1 MYFKL
6 AFKNIKKSYK
16 NYVIYFLTL
25 IFGICI
31 FYTFNSIESQSVM
44 MELNEQKQS
53 AFMMAEQLI
62 GYFSV
67 FIAFVL
73 GFLIVYANNYLIKR
87 RKKEFGIYMTLGMEN
102 GSLSKMIFLETLF
115 IGAISLEIG
124 VILGIMLSQAL
135 SVLTAYMFQVDLT
148 KFQFVFSPLGFKRTV
163 LCFSII
169 YLVVLI
175 FNFISVRKIKL
186 IDLLTASKRNEK
198 PTIKNLWV
206 SVILF
211 LVSVGILGIA
221 YYKVIHDGIAFAS
234 FNALGLPIL
243 LGCIGTFIFF
253 YSLTGFFLKVIQGN
267 KKFYLIDLNMFV
279 MKQISS
285 KINTTFVSL
294 SFICLMLFLAICTF
308 SGGLGI
314 NRAINAD
321 LKDLTKFD
329 VTFWSNSG
337 ENIETLL
344 KEKNIDISNIAKED
358 SNMVMYDS
366 GVKYSN
372 FLSKE
377 GMTAMKNYFPVANDN
392 DILVIGEN
400 GYNNTLKL
408 LGKEPVNL
416 KENKYLAVGN
426 IDEMKKWVNESLENG
441 NIDQMK
447 KLVNKSSENG
457 NIDQMKK
464 LVNKSSE
471 NGKKINISGKT
482 LEPANKKYENINLY
496 NFTMKG
502 DILIFVVKDSLLEGL
517 KPVSSR
523 FNMMLKDNSN
533 TKEELESIRDQLVES
548 QVYSITKKEIY
559 DNAAGLG
566 ATMAYLGIY
575 LGLIFIITSAVVLA
589 IQQLTEST
597 DNVERY
603 RLLKEIGVDQ
613 KMINKAI
620 FTQVG
625 VYFMLPLSLAIVHS
639 IVGLKISSTIVGVF
653 GNASIMPNIII
664 TAIIFVI
671 IYGGYFLAT
680 YLGAKKNIN
689 ERS

>member
-115 IGAISLEIG
+115 IGAISLGIG
-124 VILGIMLSQAL
+124 LVLGIMLSQAL

-198 PTIKNLWV
+198 PTIKNLWI

-267 KKFYLIDLNMFV
+267 KKFYLRDLNMFV

-337 ENIETLL
+337 ENIEKLL

-392 DILVIGEN
+392 DILVIGEK

-416 KENKYLAVGN
+416 KENQYLAVGN

-441 NIDQMK
+441 NM
-447 KLVNKSSENG
+447 
-457 NIDQMKK
+457 DQMKK

>member
-115 IGAISLEIG
+115 IGAISLGIG
-124 VILGIMLSQAL
+124 VVLGIMLSQAL

-267 KKFYLIDLNMFV
+267 KKFYLRDLNMFV

-337 ENIETLL
+337 ENIESLL

-366 GVKYSN
+366 EVKYSD

-392 DILVIGEN
+392 DTLVIGEN

-416 KENKYLAVGN
+416 KENQYLAVGN

-441 NIDQMK
+441 
-447 KLVNKSSENG
+447 
-457 NIDQMKK
+457 
-464 LVNKSSE
+464 
-471 NGKKINISGKT
+471 KKINISGKT
-482 LEPANKKYENINLY
+482 LESTNKKYENINLY

-502 DILIFVVKDSLLEGL
+502 DILIFVVKDFLLEGL

-533 TKEELESIRDQLVES
+533 TKEELENVRDQLVES

>member
-115 IGAISLEIG
+115 IGAISLGIG
-124 VILGIMLSQAL
+124 VVLGIMLSQAL

-211 LVSVGILGIA
+211 LVSVGILGVA

-267 KKFYLIDLNMFV
+267 KKFYLRDLNMFV

-337 ENIETLL
+337 ENIENLL

-366 GVKYSN
+366 KIKYSS

-416 KENKYLAVGN
+416 KENQYLAVGN

-441 NIDQMK
+441 
-447 KLVNKSSENG
+447 
-457 NIDQMKK
+457 
-464 LVNKSSE
+464 
-471 NGKKINISGKT
+471 KKINISGKT
-482 LEPANKKYENINLY
+482 LEPENKKYENINLY

-533 TKEELESIRDQLVES
+533 TKEELEEVRDQLVES

>member
-115 IGAISLEIG
+115 IGAISLGIG
-124 VILGIMLSQAL
+124 VVLGIMLSQAL

-267 KKFYLIDLNMFV
+267 KKFYLRDLNMFV

-337 ENIETLL
+337 ENIESLL
-344 KEKNIDISNIAKED
+344 KEKNIDTSNIAEED

-366 GVKYSN
+366 KIKYSS
-372 FLSKE
+372 FLSKD

-392 DILVIGEN
+392 DTLVIGEN

-416 KENKYLAVGN
+416 KENQYLAVGN
-426 IDEMKKWVNESLENG
+426 IDEMKKWVNESLE
-441 NIDQMK
+441 
-447 KLVNKSSENG
+447 S
-457 NIDQMKK
+457 
-464 LVNKSSE
+464 
-471 NGKKINISGKT
+471 GKKINISGKT

-502 DILIFVVKDSLLEGL
+502 DILIFVVKDFLLEGL

-533 TKEELESIRDQLVES
+533 TKEELDNVRDQLVES

>member
-416 KENKYLAVGN
+416 KKNQYLAVGN
-426 IDEMKKWVNESLENG
+426 IDEMKKWVNESL
-441 NIDQMK
+441 
-447 KLVNKSSENG
+447 
-457 NIDQMKK
+457 
-464 LVNKSSE
+464 E

>member
-53 AFMMAEQLI
+53 AFMMAEQLM

-115 IGAISLEIG
+115 IGAISLGIG
-124 VILGIMLSQAL
+124 LVLGIMLSQAL

-211 LVSVGILGIA
+211 LVSVGILGTA

-267 KKFYLIDLNMFV
+267 KKLYLRDLNMFV

-337 ENIETLL
+337 ENIENLL
-344 KEKNIDISNIAKED
+344 KEKNIDISNIAKEE

-366 GVKYSN
+366 KIKYSN

-416 KENKYLAVGN
+416 KENQYLAVGN
-426 IDEMKKWVNESLENG
+426 IDEMKKWVNESL
-441 NIDQMK
+441 
-447 KLVNKSSENG
+447 
-457 NIDQMKK
+457 
-464 LVNKSSE
+464 E

-533 TKEELESIRDQLVES
+533 TKEELESVRDQLVES

-653 GNASIMPNIII
+653 GNASIMPNVII

-689 ERS
+689 ERA

>member
-53 AFMMAEQLI
+53 AFMMAEQLM

-115 IGAISLEIG
+115 IGAISLGIG
-124 VILGIMLSQAL
+124 LVLGIMLSQAL

-211 LVSVGILGIA
+211 LVSLGILGTA

-267 KKFYLIDLNMFV
+267 KKFYLRDLNMFV

-337 ENIETLL
+337 ENIENLL
-344 KEKNIDISNIAKED
+344 KEKNIDISNIAKEE

-366 GVKYSN
+366 KIKYSS

-392 DILVIGEN
+392 DILVIGEK

-408 LGKEPVNL
+408 LGKETVNL
-416 KENKYLAVGN
+416 KENQYLAVGN
-426 IDEMKKWVNESLENG
+426 IDEMKKWVNESL
-441 NIDQMK
+441 
-447 KLVNKSSENG
+447 
-457 NIDQMKK
+457 
-464 LVNKSSE
+464 E

-502 DILIFVVKDSLLEGL
+502 DILIFVVNDSLLEGL

-533 TKEELESIRDQLVES
+533 TKEELENVRDQLVES

-653 GNASIMPNIII
+653 GNASIMPNVII

-689 ERS
+689 ERA

>member
-115 IGAISLEIG
+115 IGAISLGIG
-124 VILGIMLSQAL
+124 VVLGIMLSQAL

-267 KKFYLIDLNMFV
+267 KKFYLRDLNMFV

-337 ENIETLL
+337 ENIESLL
-344 KEKNIDISNIAKED
+344 KEKNIDISNIAEED

-366 GVKYSN
+366 KIKYSS

-400 GYNNTLKL
+400 GYNDTLKL

-416 KENKYLAVGN
+416 KENQYLAVGN

-441 NIDQMK
+441 
-447 KLVNKSSENG
+447 
-457 NIDQMKK
+457 
-464 LVNKSSE
+464 
-471 NGKKINISGKT
+471 KKINISGKT
-482 LEPANKKYENINLY
+482 LEPENKKYENINLY

-533 TKEELESIRDQLVES
+533 TKEELGSIRDQLVES

-603 RLLKEIGVDQ
+603 RLLKEIGADQ

>member
-6 AFKNIKKSYK
+6 AFKNIKKIYK

-115 IGAISLEIG
+115 IGAISLGIG
-124 VILGIMLSQAL
+124 VVLGIMLSQAL

-198 PTIKNLWV
+198 STIKNLWV

-211 LVSVGILGIA
+211 LVSVGILGTA

-267 KKFYLIDLNMFV
+267 KKFYLRDLNMFV

-337 ENIETLL
+337 ENIENLL

-366 GVKYSN
+366 KIKYSN

-377 GMTAMKNYFPVANDN
+377 GITAMKNYFPVANDN

-400 GYNNTLKL
+400 GYNDTLKL

-416 KENKYLAVGN
+416 KENQYLAVGN
-426 IDEMKKWVNESLENG
+426 IDEMKKWVNESL
-441 NIDQMK
+441 
-447 KLVNKSSENG
+447 
-457 NIDQMKK
+457 
-464 LVNKSSE
+464 E

-533 TKEELESIRDQLVES
+533 TKEELEAIRDQLVES

-639 IVGLKISSTIVGVF
+639 IVGLKLSSSIVGVF

>member
-53 AFMMAEQLI
+53 AFMMAEQLM

-102 GSLSKMIFLETLF
+102 GSLSKMIFLETLL
-115 IGAISLEIG
+115 IGAISLGIG
-124 VILGIMLSQAL
+124 VVLGIMLSQAL

-148 KFQFVFSPLGFKRTV
+148 KFQFVFSPLGFKKTV

-211 LVSVGILGIA
+211 LVSVGILGTA
-221 YYKVIHDGIAFAS
+221 YYKVINDGIAVAS
-234 FNALGLPIL
+234 FNVLGLPIV
-243 LGCIGTFIFF
+243 LGCVGTFIFF

-267 KKFYLIDLNMFV
+267 KKFYLRDLNIFV

-329 VTFWSNSG
+329 VTCWSNSG
-337 ENIETLL
+337 ENIENLL

-366 GVKYSN
+366 KIKYSN

-392 DILVIGEN
+392 DILVIGEK

-416 KENKYLAVGN
+416 KESQYLAVGN

-441 NIDQMK
+441 NM
-447 KLVNKSSENG
+447 
-457 NIDQMKK
+457 DQMKK

-533 TKEELESIRDQLVES
+533 TKKELEEVRDQLVES

-625 VYFMLPLSLAIVHS
+625 VYFMLPLSLAIVHA
-639 IVGLKISSTIVGVF
+639 IVGLKVSSSIVGMF
-653 GNASIMPNIII
+653 GNASIMPNIIM
-664 TAIIFVI
+664 TAVIIVI

>member
-115 IGAISLEIG
+115 IGAISLGIG
-124 VILGIMLSQAL
+124 VVLGIMLSQAL

-267 KKFYLIDLNMFV
+267 KKFYLRDLNMFV

-337 ENIETLL
+337 ENIESLL

-366 GVKYSN
+366 EVKYSD

-400 GYNNTLKL
+400 GYNDTLKL

-416 KENKYLAVGN
+416 KENQYLAVGN
-426 IDEMKKWVNESLENG
+426 IDEMKKWVNESLE
-441 NIDQMK
+441 
-447 KLVNKSSENG
+447 S
-457 NIDQMKK
+457 
-464 LVNKSSE
+464 
-471 NGKKINISGKT
+471 GKKINISGKT

-502 DILIFVVKDSLLEGL
+502 DILILVVKDFLLEGL

-523 FNMMLKDNSN
+523 FNMMLKDNAN
-533 TKEELESIRDQLVES
+533 TKEELENVRDKLVES
-548 QVYSITKKEIY
+548 QVYLITKKEIY

-575 LGLIFIITSAVVLA
+575 LGLIFTITSAVVLA

>member
-115 IGAISLEIG
+115 IGAISLGIG
-124 VILGIMLSQAL
+124 VVLGIMLSQAL

-267 KKFYLIDLNMFV
+267 KKFYLRDLNMFV

-337 ENIETLL
+337 ENIENLL

-366 GVKYSN
+366 DVKYSN

-392 DILVIGEN
+392 DILVIGEK

-416 KENKYLAVGN
+416 KENQYLAVGN
-426 IDEMKKWVNESLENG
+426 IDEMKKWVNESL
-441 NIDQMK
+441 
-447 KLVNKSSENG
+447 ENG

-533 TKEELESIRDQLVES
+533 TKEELENVRDQLVES

-639 IVGLKISSTIVGVF
+639 IVGLKISSTIVGIF

>member
-53 AFMMAEQLI
+53 AFMMAEQLM

-115 IGAISLEIG
+115 IGAISLGIG
-124 VILGIMLSQAL
+124 LVLGIMLSQAL

-211 LVSVGILGIA
+211 LVSLGILGTA

-267 KKFYLIDLNMFV
+267 KKFYLRDLNMFV

-337 ENIETLL
+337 ENIENLL
-344 KEKNIDISNIAKED
+344 KEKNIDISNIAKEE

-366 GVKYSN
+366 KIKYSN

-392 DILVIGEN
+392 DILVIGEK

-416 KENKYLAVGN
+416 KENQYLAVGN

-441 NIDQMK
+441 
-447 KLVNKSSENG
+447 
-457 NIDQMKK
+457 
-464 LVNKSSE
+464 
-471 NGKKINISGKT
+471 KKINISGKT
-482 LEPANKKYENINLY
+482 LEPENKKYENINLY

-533 TKEELESIRDQLVES
+533 TKEELEEVRDQLVES

-653 GNASIMPNIII
+653 GNASIMPNVII

-689 ERS
+689 ERA

>member
-53 AFMMAEQLI
+53 AFMMAEQLM

-115 IGAISLEIG
+115 IGAISLGIG
-124 VILGIMLSQAL
+124 VVLGIMLSQAL

-221 YYKVIHDGIAFAS
+221 YYKVIHDGIAVAS
-234 FNALGLPIL
+234 FNVLGLPIV
-243 LGCIGTFIFF
+243 LGCVGTFIFF

-267 KKFYLIDLNMFV
+267 KKFYLRDLNMFV

-337 ENIETLL
+337 ENIENLL

-366 GVKYSN
+366 KIKYSN

-416 KENKYLAVGN
+416 KENQYLAVGN

-441 NIDQMK
+441 NMDQMK
-447 KLVNKSSENG
+447 KLVNKSSE
-457 NIDQMKK
+457 
-464 LVNKSSE
+464 E
-471 NGKKINISGKT
+471 GKKINISGKT

-533 TKEELESIRDQLVES
+533 TKEELENVRDQLVES

-680 YLGAKKNIN
+680 YLGAKKNID
-689 ERS
+689 EKKLY

>member
-115 IGAISLEIG
+115 IGAISLGIG
-124 VILGIMLSQAL
+124 VVLGIMLSQAL

-267 KKFYLIDLNMFV
+267 KKFYLRDLNMFV

-337 ENIETLL
+337 ENIENLL
-344 KEKNIDISNIAKED
+344 KEKNIDISNIAEED
-358 SNMVMYDS
+358 SNMIMYDS
-366 GVKYSN
+366 KIKYSN

-416 KENKYLAVGN
+416 KENQYLAVGN

-441 NIDQMK
+441 NM
-447 KLVNKSSENG
+447 
-457 NIDQMKK
+457 DQMKK

-533 TKEELESIRDQLVES
+533 TKEELEAIRDQLVES

>member
-115 IGAISLEIG
+115 IGAISLGIG
-124 VILGIMLSQAL
+124 VVLGIMLSQAL

-234 FNALGLPIL
+234 FNVLGLPIL

-267 KKFYLIDLNMFV
+267 KKFYLRDLNMFV

-337 ENIETLL
+337 ENIENLL

-358 SNMVMYDS
+358 SNMIMYDS
-366 GVKYSN
+366 KIKYSN

-416 KENKYLAVGN
+416 KENQYLAVGN

-441 NIDQMK
+441 NM
-447 KLVNKSSENG
+447 
-457 NIDQMKK
+457 DQMKK

-502 DILIFVVKDSLLEGL
+502 DILIFVVKDSLPEGL

-533 TKEELESIRDQLVES
+533 TKEELEAIRDQLVES

>member
-115 IGAISLEIG
+115 IGAISLGIG
-124 VILGIMLSQAL
+124 VVLGIMLSQAL

-198 PTIKNLWV
+198 PTIKNLWI

-267 KKFYLIDLNMFV
+267 KKFYLRDLNMFV

-337 ENIETLL
+337 ENIEKLL

-416 KENKYLAVGN
+416 KENQYLAVGN

-441 NIDQMK
+441 NM
-447 KLVNKSSENG
+447 
-457 NIDQMKK
+457 DQMKK

-533 TKEELESIRDQLVES
+533 TKEELENVRDQLVES

>member
-115 IGAISLEIG
+115 IGAISLGIG
-124 VILGIMLSQAL
+124 VVLGIMLSQAL

-198 PTIKNLWV
+198 PTIKKLWV

-211 LVSVGILGIA
+211 LVSVGILGVA

-267 KKFYLIDLNMFV
+267 KKFYLRDLNMFV

-366 GVKYSN
+366 EVKYSS

-416 KENKYLAVGN
+416 KENQYLAVGN

-441 NIDQMK
+441 NM
-447 KLVNKSSENG
+447 
-457 NIDQMKK
+457 DQMKK

-482 LEPANKKYENINLY
+482 LEPENKKYENINLY

-533 TKEELESIRDQLVES
+533 TKEELEEVRDQLVES

>member
-53 AFMMAEQLI
+53 AFMMAEQLM

-102 GSLSKMIFLETLF
+102 GSLSKMIFLETLL
-115 IGAISLEIG
+115 IGAISLGIG
-124 VILGIMLSQAL
+124 LVLGIMLSQAL

-198 PTIKNLWV
+198 PTIKNLWI

-267 KKFYLIDLNMFV
+267 KKFYLRDLNMFV

-337 ENIETLL
+337 ENIEKLL

-416 KENKYLAVGN
+416 KENQYLAVGN

-441 NIDQMK
+441 NIDEMK
-447 KLVNKSSENG
+447 KLVNKSSE
-457 NIDQMKK
+457 
-464 LVNKSSE
+464 E
-471 NGKKINISGKT
+471 GKKINISGKN

-533 TKEELESIRDQLVES
+533 TKEELENVRDQLVES

-653 GNASIMPNIII
+653 GNASIMPNVII

-689 ERS
+689 EKNYTNFNTNNKMIRI

>member
-115 IGAISLEIG
+115 IGAISLGIG
-124 VILGIMLSQAL
+124 VVLGIMLSQAL

-198 PTIKNLWV
+198 PTIKNLWI

-267 KKFYLIDLNMFV
+267 KKFYLRDLNMFV

-337 ENIETLL
+337 ENIEKLL

-358 SNMVMYDS
+358 SNMIMYDS

-392 DILVIGEN
+392 DILVIGEK

-416 KENKYLAVGN
+416 KENQYLAVGN

-441 NIDQMK
+441 NM
-447 KLVNKSSENG
+447 
-457 NIDQMKK
+457 DQMKK

>member
-115 IGAISLEIG
+115 IGAISLGIG
-124 VILGIMLSQAL
+124 VVLGIMLSQAL

-211 LVSVGILGIA
+211 LVSVGILVTA

-267 KKFYLIDLNMFV
+267 KKFYLRDLNMFV

-337 ENIETLL
+337 ENIENLL

-416 KENKYLAVGN
+416 KENQYLAVGN

-457 NIDQMKK
+457 
-464 LVNKSSE
+464 
-471 NGKKINISGKT
+471 KKINISGKT
-482 LEPANKKYENINLY
+482 LEPENKKYENINLY

-533 TKEELESIRDQLVES
+533 TKEELEAIRDQLVES

>member
-115 IGAISLEIG
+115 IGAISLGIG
-124 VILGIMLSQAL
+124 VVLGIMLSQAL

-198 PTIKNLWV
+198 PTIKNLWI

-211 LVSVGILGIA
+211 LVSVGILGVA

-267 KKFYLIDLNMFV
+267 KKFYLRDLNMFV

-337 ENIETLL
+337 ENIENLL

-366 GVKYSN
+366 EVKYSN

-392 DILVIGEN
+392 DILVIGEK

-426 IDEMKKWVNESLENG
+426 IDEMKKWVNESL
-441 NIDQMK
+441 
-447 KLVNKSSENG
+447 ENG

-533 TKEELESIRDQLVES
+533 TKEELEAIRDQLVES

-680 YLGAKKNIN
+680 YLGAKKNVN

>member
-53 AFMMAEQLI
+53 AFMMAEQLM

-115 IGAISLEIG
+115 IGAISLGIG
-124 VILGIMLSQAL
+124 VVLGIMLSQAL

-198 PTIKNLWV
+198 PTIKNLWI

-267 KKFYLIDLNMFV
+267 KKFYLRDLNMFV

-337 ENIETLL
+337 ENIENLL

-366 GVKYSN
+366 GVKYSS

-416 KENKYLAVGN
+416 KENQYLALGN

-441 NIDQMK
+441 NM
-447 KLVNKSSENG
+447 
-457 NIDQMKK
+457 DQMKK

>member
-115 IGAISLEIG
+115 IGAISLGIG
-124 VILGIMLSQAL
+124 VVLGIMLSQAL

-234 FNALGLPIL
+234 FNVLGLPIL

-267 KKFYLIDLNMFV
+267 KKFYLRDLNMFV

-337 ENIETLL
+337 ENIENLL
-344 KEKNIDISNIAKED
+344 KEKNIDISNIAEED
-358 SNMVMYDS
+358 SNMIMYDS
-366 GVKYSN
+366 KIKYSN

-416 KENKYLAVGN
+416 KENQYLAVGN

-441 NIDQMK
+441 NID
-447 KLVNKSSENG
+447 E
-457 NIDQMKK
+457 MKK

-533 TKEELESIRDQLVES
+533 TKEELEAIRDQLVES

>member
-115 IGAISLEIG
+115 IGAISLGIG
-124 VILGIMLSQAL
+124 VVLGIMLSQAL

-267 KKFYLIDLNMFV
+267 KKFYLRDLNMFV

-337 ENIETLL
+337 ENIEKLL

-392 DILVIGEN
+392 DILVIGEK

-416 KENKYLAVGN
+416 KENQYLAVGN

-441 NIDQMK
+441 NM
-447 KLVNKSSENG
+447 
-457 NIDQMKK
+457 DQMKK

-533 TKEELESIRDQLVES
+533 TKEELEAIRDQLVES

>member
-53 AFMMAEQLI
+53 AFMMAEQLM

-115 IGAISLEIG
+115 IGAISLGIG
-124 VILGIMLSQAL
+124 LVLGIMLSQAL

-211 LVSVGILGIA
+211 LVSLGILGTA

-267 KKFYLIDLNMFV
+267 KKFYLRDLNMFV

-337 ENIETLL
+337 ENIENLL

-392 DILVIGEN
+392 DILVIGEK

-408 LGKEPVNL
+408 LGKELVNL
-416 KENKYLAVGN
+416 KENQYLAVGN
-426 IDEMKKWVNESLENG
+426 IDEMKKWVNESL
-441 NIDQMK
+441 
-447 KLVNKSSENG
+447 
-457 NIDQMKK
+457 
-464 LVNKSSE
+464 E

-523 FNMMLKDNSN
+523 FNMMLKDSSN
-533 TKEELESIRDQLVES
+533 TKEELENVRDQLVES

-653 GNASIMPNIII
+653 GNASIMPNVII

-689 ERS
+689 ERA

>member
-115 IGAISLEIG
+115 IGAISLGIG
-124 VILGIMLSQAL
+124 VVLGIMLSQGL

-211 LVSVGILGIA
+211 LVSVGILGTA

-267 KKFYLIDLNMFV
+267 KKFYLRDLNMFV

-337 ENIETLL
+337 ENIEKLL

-392 DILVIGEN
+392 DILVIGEK

-416 KENKYLAVGN
+416 KENQYLAVGN
-426 IDEMKKWVNESLENG
+426 IDEMKKWVNESL
-441 NIDQMK
+441 
-447 KLVNKSSENG
+447 
-457 NIDQMKK
+457 
-464 LVNKSSE
+464 E

-533 TKEELESIRDQLVES
+533 TKEELEEVRDQLVES

>member
-115 IGAISLEIG
+115 IGAISLGIG
-124 VILGIMLSQAL
+124 VVLGIMLSQAL

-148 KFQFVFSPLGFKRTV
+148 EFQFVFSPLGFKRTV

-267 KKFYLIDLNMFV
+267 KKFYLRDLNMFV

-337 ENIETLL
+337 ENIEKLL

-358 SNMVMYDS
+358 SNMIMYDS
-366 GVKYSN
+366 KIKYSN

-392 DILVIGEN
+392 DILVIGEK

-416 KENKYLAVGN
+416 KENQYLAVGN

-441 NIDQMK
+441 NM
-447 KLVNKSSENG
+447 
-457 NIDQMKK
+457 DQMKK

>member
-73 GFLIVYANNYLIKR
+73 GFLIIYANNYLIKR

-115 IGAISLEIG
+115 IGAISLGIG
-124 VILGIMLSQAL
+124 VVLGIMLSQAL

-267 KKFYLIDLNMFV
+267 KKFYLRDLNMFV

-337 ENIETLL
+337 ENIENLL

-366 GVKYSN
+366 EVKYSN

-408 LGKEPVNL
+408 LGKESVNL
-416 KENKYLAVGN
+416 KENQYLAVGN

-441 NIDQMK
+441 NM
-447 KLVNKSSENG
+447 
-457 NIDQMKK
+457 DQMKK

-533 TKEELESIRDQLVES
+533 TKEELEAIRDQLVES

>member
-115 IGAISLEIG
+115 IGAISLGIG
-124 VILGIMLSQAL
+124 VVLGIMLSQAL

-148 KFQFVFSPLGFKRTV
+148 KFQFVFSTLGFKRTV

-211 LVSVGILGIA
+211 LVSVGILGIS

-267 KKFYLIDLNMFV
+267 KKFYLRDLNMFV

-337 ENIETLL
+337 ENIEKLL

-408 LGKEPVNL
+408 LGKESVNL
-416 KENKYLAVGN
+416 KENQYLAVGN
-426 IDEMKKWVNESLENG
+426 IDEMKKWVNESL
-441 NIDQMK
+441 
-447 KLVNKSSENG
+447 ENG

>member
-115 IGAISLEIG
+115 IGAISLGIG
-124 VILGIMLSQAL
+124 VILGIILSQAL

-267 KKFYLIDLNMFV
+267 KKFYLRDLNMFV

-337 ENIETLL
+337 ENIENLL

-366 GVKYSN
+366 KIKYSN

-416 KENKYLAVGN
+416 KENQYLAVGN

-457 NIDQMKK
+457 
-464 LVNKSSE
+464 
-471 NGKKINISGKT
+471 KKINISEKT

-533 TKEELESIRDQLVES
+533 TKEELEAIRDQLVES

-639 IVGLKISSTIVGVF
+639 IVGLKISSSIVGVF

>member
-53 AFMMAEQLI
+53 AFMMAEQLM

-115 IGAISLEIG
+115 IGAISLGIG
-124 VILGIMLSQAL
+124 LVLGIMLSQAL

-198 PTIKNLWV
+198 PTIKNLGV

-211 LVSVGILGIA
+211 LVSLGILGTA

-267 KKFYLIDLNMFV
+267 KKFYLRDLNMFV

-337 ENIETLL
+337 ENIENLL
-344 KEKNIDISNIAKED
+344 KKKNIDISNIAKEE

-366 GVKYSN
+366 KIKYSN

-392 DILVIGEN
+392 DILVIGEK

-416 KENKYLAVGN
+416 KENQYLAVGN

-441 NIDQMK
+441 
-447 KLVNKSSENG
+447 
-457 NIDQMKK
+457 
-464 LVNKSSE
+464 
-471 NGKKINISGKT
+471 KKINISGKT
-482 LEPANKKYENINLY
+482 LEPENKKYENINLY

-533 TKEELESIRDQLVES
+533 TKEELENVRDQLVES

-653 GNASIMPNIII
+653 GNASIMPNVII

-689 ERS
+689 ERA

>member
-115 IGAISLEIG
+115 IGAISLGIG
-124 VILGIMLSQAL
+124 VVLGIMLSQAL

-267 KKFYLIDLNMFV
+267 KKFYLRDLNMFV

-337 ENIETLL
+337 ENIESLL

-366 GVKYSN
+366 EVKYSN

-416 KENKYLAVGN
+416 KENQYLAVGN

-441 NIDQMK
+441 NM
-447 KLVNKSSENG
+447 
-457 NIDQMKK
+457 DQMKK

-533 TKEELESIRDQLVES
+533 TKEELENVRDQLVES

>member
-53 AFMMAEQLI
+53 AFMMAEQLM

-115 IGAISLEIG
+115 IGAISLGIG
-124 VILGIMLSQAL
+124 LVLGIMLSQAL

-211 LVSVGILGIA
+211 LVSLGILGTA

-267 KKFYLIDLNMFV
+267 KKFYLRDLNMFV

-337 ENIETLL
+337 ENIENLL
-344 KEKNIDISNIAKED
+344 KKKNIDISNIAKED

-366 GVKYSN
+366 KIKYSN

-377 GMTAMKNYFPVANDN
+377 GMAAMKNYFPVANDN
-392 DILVIGEN
+392 DILVIGEK

-416 KENKYLAVGN
+416 KENQYLAVGN

-441 NIDQMK
+441 
-447 KLVNKSSENG
+447 
-457 NIDQMKK
+457 
-464 LVNKSSE
+464 
-471 NGKKINISGKT
+471 KKINISGKT
-482 LEPANKKYENINLY
+482 LEPENKKYENINLY

-502 DILIFVVKDSLLEGL
+502 DILIFVVKDSLIEGL

-533 TKEELESIRDQLVES
+533 TKEELENVRDQLVES

-653 GNASIMPNIII
+653 GNASIMPNVII

>member
-1 MYFKL
+1 
-6 AFKNIKKSYK
+6 
-16 NYVIYFLTL
+16 
-25 IFGICI
+25 CI

-115 IGAISLEIG
+115 IGAISLGIG
-124 VILGIMLSQAL
+124 VVLGIMLSQAL

-416 KENKYLAVGN
+416 KKNQYLAVGN
-426 IDEMKKWVNESLENG
+426 IDEMKKWVNESL
-441 NIDQMK
+441 
-447 KLVNKSSENG
+447 
-457 NIDQMKK
+457 
-464 LVNKSSE
+464 E

-523 FNMMLKDNSN
+523 FNMMLKDNYN

-639 IVGLKISSTIVGVF
+639 IVGLKISSSIVGVF

>member
-6 AFKNIKKSYK
+6 TFKNIKKSYK

-115 IGAISLEIG
+115 IGAISLGIG
-124 VILGIMLSQAL
+124 VVLGIMLSQAL

-267 KKFYLIDLNMFV
+267 KKFYLRDLNMFV

-337 ENIETLL
+337 ENIESLL

-366 GVKYSN
+366 EVKYSD

-400 GYNNTLKL
+400 GYNDTLKL

-416 KENKYLAVGN
+416 KENQYLAVGN
-426 IDEMKKWVNESLENG
+426 IDEMKKWVNESLE
-441 NIDQMK
+441 
-447 KLVNKSSENG
+447 S
-457 NIDQMKK
+457 
-464 LVNKSSE
+464 
-471 NGKKINISGKT
+471 GKKINISGKT

-502 DILIFVVKDSLLEGL
+502 DILILVVKDFLLEGL

-533 TKEELESIRDQLVES
+533 TKEELENVRDKLVES

-575 LGLIFIITSAVVLA
+575 LGLIFTITSAVVLA

>member
-115 IGAISLEIG
+115 IGAISLGIG
-124 VILGIMLSQAL
+124 VVLGIMLSQAL

-267 KKFYLIDLNMFV
+267 KKFYLRDLNMFV

-337 ENIETLL
+337 ENIENLL

-392 DILVIGEN
+392 DILVIGEK

-416 KENKYLAVGN
+416 KENQYLAVGN
-426 IDEMKKWVNESLENG
+426 IDEMKKWVNESL
-441 NIDQMK
+441 
-447 KLVNKSSENG
+447 ENG

-689 ERS
+689 ERA

>member
-1 MYFKL
+1 
-6 AFKNIKKSYK
+6 
-16 NYVIYFLTL
+16 
-25 IFGICI
+25 
-31 FYTFNSIESQSVM
+31 M

-115 IGAISLEIG
+115 IGAISLGIG
-124 VILGIMLSQAL
+124 VVLGIMLSQAL

-211 LVSVGILGIA
+211 LVSVGILGTA

-267 KKFYLIDLNMFV
+267 KKFYLRDLNMFV

-337 ENIETLL
+337 ENIENLL

-366 GVKYSN
+366 EVKYSD

-392 DILVIGEN
+392 DTLVIGEN

-416 KENKYLAVGN
+416 KENQYLAVGN
-426 IDEMKKWVNESLENG
+426 IDEMKKWVNESLE
-441 NIDQMK
+441 
-447 KLVNKSSENG
+447 S
-457 NIDQMKK
+457 
-464 LVNKSSE
+464 
-471 NGKKINISGKT
+471 GKKINISGKT
-482 LEPANKKYENINLY
+482 LESTNKKYENINLY

-533 TKEELESIRDQLVES
+533 TKEELENVRDQLVES

>member
-358 SNMVMYDS
+358 SNMIMYDS
-366 GVKYSN
+366 KIKYSN

-392 DILVIGEN
+392 DILVIGEK

-416 KENKYLAVGN
+416 KENQYLAVGN

-441 NIDQMK
+441 NM
-447 KLVNKSSENG
+447 
-457 NIDQMKK
+457 DQMKK

-533 TKEELESIRDQLVES
+533 TKEELEAIRDQLVES